1 MGCGPVRVLR
11 RYAQSGPPGVR
22 VAKKWYNY
30 FLSVDE
36 TEEGGREQS
45 SDTSP
50 DSAAPRTAAQTVAE
64 IASGIATEP
73 RFSGPVANPASFEE
87 IYKAAEIA
95 APSHGFT
102 ILKIIDL
109 LQSEHIRNLSRDV
122 KRSSLLLALE
132 AAGVRPQE
140 VVQDAVRRD
149 KALDTYESVEQK
161 ALLEL
166 ETQKAQENQALK
178 SEIEKRINEMQSQ
191 LQANNDEV
199 AKEKERF
206 YGWQLKKQ
214 QEEQKIAD
222 AVSFFT
228 SEKPITTTGGPPGP
242 AASAGKP
249 S

>member
-1 MGCGPVRVLR
+1 V
-11 RYAQSGPPGVR
+11 S
-22 VAKKWYNY
+22 KKWYNY
-30 FLSVDE
+30 FLSVDQA
-36 TEEGGREQS
+36 EGTQPDS
-45 SDTSP
+45 SDA
-50 DSAAPRTAAQTVAE
+50 DSAVQRTAAQTVAE
-64 IASGIATEP
+64 IASGVAAQPVFTA
-73 RFSGPVANPASFEE
+73 PVANPTSFEE
-87 IYKAAEIA
+87 IYKAAEIT
-95 APSHGFT
+95 APAHGFT

-109 LQSEHIRNLSRDV
+109 TQSEHIRNQSREV

-132 AAGVRPQE
+132 AAAVKPQE

-149 KALDTYESVEQK
+149 KALDTYESLQQK
-161 ALLEL
+161 ALHEL
-166 ETQKAQENQALK
+166 EAKKTQENQELQA
-178 SEIEKRINEMQSQ
+178 EIEKRVNEMQSRI
-191 LQANNDEV
+191 QANNEEV

-228 SEKPITTTGGPPGP
+228 SEKPVTTAGGPPGP